1 VTTPSPD
8 PHIEPM
14 TRIQVL
20 AAMGITAIVLLV
32 VSKVWLLFDQV
43 SLLPFSFTPLA
54 LLTGFA
60 VGLGISGAS
69 AIAYHFWPSYRS
81 SAEFY
86 MSLVIQ
92 PLLFPDLLW
101 LGLLPGLSE
110 ELLFRGVMLPAFG
123 LNWVGITL
131 TSLLF
136 GVLHFSGT
144 QKWAYVIW
152 ASVIG
157 AILGISAVESGNL
170 LIPIVAHI
178 ATNLISSVSWKM
190 REVGN
195 G

>member
-1 VTTPSPD
+1 MTTPPSEPQ
-8 PHIEPM
+8 IEPM
-14 TRIQVL
+14 SRIQVL

-43 SLLPFSFTPLA
+43 SLLPFSFTPLV
-54 LLTGFA
+54 LLTGLA

-86 MSLVIQ
+86 MALVIQ
-92 PLLFPDLLW
+92 PLLLPDLLW

-123 LNWVGITL
+123 LNWAGIAL
-131 TSLLF
+131 SSFLF

-144 QKWAYVIW
+144 QQWSYVIW

-157 AILGISAVESGNL
+157 AILGFSAVESGNL

-178 ATNLISSVSWKM
+178 TTNLISSVSWKM
-190 REVGN
+190 RKVGK